1 MIEAT
6 WSPQLELP
14 DRPRVVA
21 LGAFDGVHRGHQ
33 SALEQVCR
41 LADERGAEATV
52 LTFDPGPREFV
63 AGIRQP
69 GTRLTT
75 RAEQMCRLRR
85 VNLDLALVIEFP
97 GRIRDLS
104 PEHFVRDVLVGQ
116 LRATC
121 VVASASHQFG
131 RDGAGDL
138 KLLRRLGRR
147 HDFEVVVIDP
157 VVVGGSRISS
167 TVIRALLSRGDVAHA
182 ATLLGRPYALVADVV
197 SGQGIGESLGFPT
210 ANLRTP
216 AEKLV
221 PADGVY
227 AGVAGRAVGPC
238 ALISQPYP
246 AAISVGMAPTVE
258 RNTRVVEAHL
268 IGADGDFVGDTLTV
282 QFVDWLRSEES
293 FADRDEL
300 AAQIRRD
307 VAQCRED
314 ISATTCAW
322 APD

>member
-33 SALEQVCR
+33 TTLEQVR
-41 LADERGAEATV
+41 LIARERDAEATV

-75 RAEQMCRLRR
+75 RAEQMCQLRQLD
-85 VNLDLALVIEFP
+85 LDLALVIDFP
-97 GRIRDLS
+97 GLIADLS
-104 PEHFVRDVLVGQ
+104 PEHFVRDVLVAQ
-116 LRATC
+116 LRVTC
-121 VVASASHQFG
+121 VCASASHQFG
-131 RDGAGDL
+131 RDGSGDL

-147 HDFEVVVIDP
+147 YGFEVLVIEP
-157 VVVGGSRISS
+157 AMVGGSRISS
-167 TVIRALLSRGDVAHA
+167 TVIRALLSRGEVAHA
-182 ATLLGRPYALVADVV
+182 ATLLGRPYALVAEVV
-197 SGQGIGESLGFPT
+197 SGQGLGASLGFPT

-216 AEKLV
+216 PEKLV

-238 ALISQPYP
+238 AAVTEPFA
-246 AAISVGMAPTVE
+246 AAISVGLAPTVE

-268 IGADGDFVGDTLTV
+268 IGAEGDFVGDTLTV
-282 QFVDWLRSEES
+282 QFVEWLRAEET
-293 FADRDEL
+293 FADHDEL
-300 AAQIRRD
+300 VAQIRLD
-307 VAQCRED
+307 VAQCAEEV
-314 ISATTCAW
+314 SAATCAW
-322 APD
+322 SPE

>member
-1 MIEAT
+1 MREVT
-6 WSPQLELP
+6 WHPQLELS
-14 DRPRVVA
+14 DTPRVVA

-33 SALEQVCR
+33 STLEQVR
-41 LADERGAEATV
+41 KLAEERNAESTV

-69 GTRLTT
+69 CTRLTT
-75 RAEQMCRLRR
+75 RAEQMCRLRQLE
-85 VNLDLALVIEFP
+85 LDLALVIEFP
-97 GRIRDLS
+97 GMIRDLS
-104 PEHFVRDVLVGQ
+104 PEHFIRDVLVGQ

-121 VVASASHQFG
+121 VCASASHQFG
-131 RDGAGDL
+131 RDGTGDL
-138 KLLRRLGRR
+138 KLLCRLGRR
-147 HDFEVVVIDP
+147 YGFEVVVIDP

-197 SGQGIGESLGFPT
+197 SGQGLGTSLGFPT
-210 ANLRTP
+210 ANLRTA

-227 AGVAGRAVGPC
+227 SGVAGEAVGPC
-238 ALISQPYP
+238 AAITEPFP
-246 AAISVGMAPTVE
+246 AAISVGMAPTVG

-268 IGADGDFVGDTLTV
+268 IGAEGDLVGTTLTV
-282 QFVDWLRSEES
+282 QFLGWLRSEEA
-293 FADRDEL
+293 FADRDAL
-300 AAQIRRD
+300 VDQIRRD

-314 ISATTCAW
+314 ITASSCAW
-322 APD
+322 EPN

>member
-1 MIEAT
+1 
-6 WSPQLELP
+6 
-14 DRPRVVA
+14 VVA

-33 SALEQVCR
+33 SALEQVRR
-41 LADERGAEATV
+41 LARERNAEATV

-75 RAEQMCRLRR
+75 RAEQMCRLRQ
-85 VNLDLALVIEFP
+85 LGLELALVIQFP
-97 GRIRDLS
+97 GLVSDLS

-121 VVASASHQFG
+121 VCAGESHRFG
-131 RDGAGDL
+131 RDGDGDL
-138 KLLRRLGRR
+138 KLLQRLGRR
-147 HDFEVVVIDP
+147 YGFGVVVIDP

-167 TVIRALLSRGDVAHA
+167 TVIRALLSRSEVAHA

-197 SGQGIGESLGFPT
+197 SGQGMGASLGFPT

-216 AEKLV
+216 PEKLL

-238 ALISQPYP
+238 ALMSDAYP
-246 AAISVGMAPTVE
+246 AAINVGTAPTLE
-258 RNTRVVEAHL
+258 RNNRVVEAHL
-268 IGADGDFVGDTLTV
+268 IGAEGDFVGATLRV
-282 QFVDWLRSEES
+282 QFVGWLRAEES
-293 FADRDEL
+293 FADRDAL
-300 AAQIRRD
+300 IAQIRRD
-307 VAQCRED
+307 VAQCIEQ
-314 ISATTCAW
+314 ISADLCAW
-322 APD
+322 TPA